1 MTTKVNIENVSASI
15 GFNFK
20 EVKSE
25 YVKNGKIALEEVFR
39 ILKSKNE
46 SVSYDKNKGRI
57 TIIYEVGE
65 SRVKFFIHSSGK
77 IQCTGARSEKDL
89 YYVLER
95 YFQKVREVIGIKNIR
110 VFIKNI
116 MATAVFD
123 YKVRLD
129 KIENYLG
136 NENAENDRE
145 ITYMPDI
152 FPAAIYKSKLGT
164 ANIFANGKIVIIT
177 TRKENIAK
185 IVKDIEE
192 IIAINKAAIP
202 L

>member
-1 MTTKVNIENVSASI
+1 VSALI
-15 GFNFK
+15 EFNFE

-39 ILKSKNE
+39 ILEGKNE
-46 SVSYDKNKGRI
+46 NASYDKNKKRI
-57 TIIYEVGE
+57 AIICEIGE

-77 IQCTGARSEKDL
+77 IQCMGARSEKDL
-89 YYVLER
+89 YCALEKH
-95 YFQKVREVIGIKNIR
+95 FQKVGEIIGIKKIS
-110 VFIKNI
+110 VSIKNI

-123 YKVRLD
+123 YKIRLD
-129 KIENYLG
+129 EMENYAE
-136 NENAENDRE
+136 NENAENDCE
-145 ITYMPDI
+145 ITYRLDI

-164 ANIFANGKIVIIT
+164 ANIFMNGKIVIIT
-177 TRKENIAK
+177 TRKENIAP
-185 IVKDIEE
+185 IVKNIEE